1 MILKMISLDWRS
13 MKTYQIRGLLL
24 PLFLLA
30 SGIYM
35 PLIVFPMSVFV
46 FLSFSVNPFAV
57 EEKGELNYLYLTL
70 PVSRRMIV
78 TGRYLLSLIMM
89 ALGFI
94 CAAILMPIA
103 NIFSTSKWYVGVKG
117 YFLLISA
124 CYLLYAV
131 LNLCMFPILFKIGYQ
146 KGKFLGFYFP
156 VVFSTI
162 LVFIF
167 NMISTLPGNETL
179 MFDIIMWATENIVLV
194 GIISIIAATL
204 LMFISYS
211 LSLLLYSKR
220 EF

>member
-1 MILKMISLDWRS
+1 MQIKMISLDWRS
-13 MKTYQIRGLLL
+13 MKIYQIRGLFIPLYILL
-24 PLFLLA
+24 FGL
-30 SGIYM
+30 YM